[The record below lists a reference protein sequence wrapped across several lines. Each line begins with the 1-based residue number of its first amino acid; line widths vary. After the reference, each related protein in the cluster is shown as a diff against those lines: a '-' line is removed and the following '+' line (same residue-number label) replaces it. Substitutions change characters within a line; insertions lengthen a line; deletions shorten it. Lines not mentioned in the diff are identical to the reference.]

1 MDTHIRVP
9 VETLQQAAAIL
20 LRHLETM
27 QGPVVV
33 LDADFYW
40 AISPEQRVDV
50 YSEPSEFTI
59 GQLTDCLE
67 NVSGIVEDPS
77 RSTSYALVWLAD
89 LLRAVGEATVR

>member
-27 QGPVVV
+27 QGPVVA

-50 YSEPSEFTI
+50 SE
-59 GQLTDCLE
+59 
-67 NVSGIVEDPS
+67 
-77 RSTSYALVWLAD
+77 ALVRGA
-89 LLRAVGEATVR
+89 AVRMVAGSCSWQPSG